1 MQVLKFG
8 GSSVADATNISK
20 VTSIVA
26 EAVKKDRTILVAS
39 AIGGCTD
46 KLILTG
52 KLASS
57 KDTAYKEVISQM
69 EVRHTEIIEQLIP
82 AGFREPVAARCAELF
97 QKLREICEGISLVGE
112 LTPASADVVMS
123 FGELLS
129 TSVISAKLTSIG
141 INNVWTDAR
150 NFIKTKRV
158 NSFNIVDTDETYRRM
173 GEYLHANGTRLY
185 VVPGFIASDYEDRT
199 TTLGRGGSDY
209 TASLFAVG
217 TGARVL
223 EIWTDVSGM
232 MTADPRIVPEARTIE
247 HISYKEALELSHFGA
262 KVVYPPTIQ
271 PVVRKGIPIIV
282 KNTFDP
288 HGASTTIERYPPE
301 NKSKIRGISSSNR
314 IALLSLEG
322 SGMVGIP
329 GYSGR
334 FFTALANAAVNVI
347 LITQASSL
355 HTMCVAVEEADA
367 ERAGTAVDEAF
378 AYEISIN
385 RVNRVVVE
393 KGFSIVTLV
402 GDDMKNQSGTG
413 GRMFDALGRAG
424 INLRAIAQGSSER
437 NISTIIAAADTSNA
451 IKVIHDEFFGTR
463 KRRIN
468 LFIAGFGNVGR
479 ELVSLIGAQESEL
492 SSRRN
497 VNVVITGIC
506 TSRKMVVC
514 KEGIDPKCA
523 EELLEKGE
531 RADINAFIRQASFV
545 APRNAVFADCT
556 ADATVASL
564 YGEIFYKGI
573 SVVTCNKIA
582 LASETTNYQSL
593 KRGANENGV
602 RFLYETTAG
611 AALPLL
617 ATIERLSESGEKIIS
632 LEAILS
638 GTLNYLFSN
647 YDGSKTFATLIKEA
661 KEAGYTEPD
670 PRTDLSGGDV
680 VRKCTIIARECGFR
694 IEQSEIEAE
703 PAIESSLMQGS
714 TDDFYKRVE
723 RAEKSIAE
731 MFRAAAERGERLR
744 YIATI
749 EEGKCTV
756 GVKSVAPDHPLYN
769 ICGTNNSLMIKTSNY
784 PDGVVISGAG
794 AGARVTAGGVL
805 NDILRAAN

>member
-8 GSSVADATNISK
+8 GSSVANAANISK

-26 EAVKKDRTILVAS
+26 EAVKRDRTILVAS

-57 KDTAYKEVISQM
+57 KDTEYKEIITNL
-69 EVRHTEIIEQLIP
+69 ERRHKEITEQLIP
-82 AGFREPVAARCAELF
+82 QGFREPVEKRCSELF
-97 QKLREICEGISLVGE
+97 VKLREICEGISLVGE
-112 LTPASADVVMS
+112 LTPASSDVVVS

-129 TSVISAKLTSIG
+129 TSIISAKLTSMG

-150 NFIKTKRV
+150 NFIKTTRV
-158 NSFNIVDTDETYRRM
+158 NSVNIVDTNETYKRM
-173 GEYLHANGTRLY
+173 GEYLQANGTRLY
-185 VVPGFIASDYEDRT
+185 VVPGFIASDNEERT

-209 TASLFAVG
+209 TASLFAAG

-232 MTADPRIVPEARTIE
+232 MTADPRIVPEARTID

-271 PVVRKGIPIIV
+271 PVVRKAIPIIV

-288 HGASTTIERYPPE
+288 KGPSTIIERYPPE

-334 FFTALANAAVNVI
+334 FFTALANASINVI

-367 ERAGTAVDEAF
+367 VRAGLAVDEAF

-385 RVNRVVVE
+385 KVNKVVVE

-437 NISTIIAAADTSNA
+437 NISTIIAAADTNNA
-451 IKVIHDEFFGTR
+451 IKEIHDEFFGTR

-468 LFIAGFGNVGR
+468 LFIAGFGNVGK
-479 ELVSLIGAQESEL
+479 ELVSLIGQQVNEL
-492 SSRRN
+492 YATKN
-497 VNVVITGIC
+497 VSVVITGIC
-506 TSRKMVVC
+506 TSKMMVVR
-514 KEGIDPKCA
+514 KEGINPA
-523 EELLEKGE
+523 EAEQALQEGE
-531 RADINAFIRQASFV
+531 RADINSFIRQASFA

-556 ADATVASL
+556 ADPSVASL
-564 YGEIFYKGI
+564 YGEIFFKGI

-582 LASETTNYQSL
+582 LASETDNYQSL
-593 KRGANENGV
+593 KRGTYENGV
-602 RFLYETTAG
+602 KLFYETTAG

-617 ATIERLSESGEKIIS
+617 STIERLKESGEKIIS

-680 VRKCTIIARECGFR
+680 VRKCTIIARECGFQL
-694 IEQSEIEAE
+694 EQSNVKTES
-703 PAIESSLMQGS
+703 AIETSLMSGS
-714 TDDFYKRVE
+714 IEEFYKKVE
-723 RAEKSIAE
+723 KAEKSISEKFAE
-731 MFRAAAERGERLR
+731 AAQKGERLK
-744 YIATI
+744 YIASI
-749 EEGKCTV
+749 KDGEYSV
-756 GVKSVAPDHPLYN
+756 GIKSVGPEHPLFN
-769 ICGTNNSLMIKTSNY
+769 INGTNNSLMIKTSNY
-784 PDGVVISGAG
+784 PDGVVITGAG

-805 NDILRAAN
+805 NDILRAAI